1 MSEPVNVTE
10 RQARYFAAMR
20 ASLESATGRSLG
32 EWIAIA
38 GTCPETAHRARL
50 AWFKRE
56 HGLLQNRAAYVLTEA
71 FGGSS
76 AWTDPAALIAALWAK
91 PASRA
96 IFEAVDALAGA
107 LPGVTRTAR
116 KSYTAWSRAFQFA
129 AARPLADG
137 RIMLGLALPAAHA
150 STLEPASRGPWSER
164 LKSHLRLADITEAR
178 STAPELL
185 KAAWERS

>member
-10 RQARYFAAMR
+10 RQAKYFAAMR
-20 ASLESATGRSLG
+20 ASLEGATGRSLT

-38 GTCPETAHRARL
+38 RTCPETARRARL

-91 PASRA
+91 PGPRA
-96 IFEAVDALAGA
+96 IFGAVDALASA

-116 KSYTAWSRAFQFA
+116 KAYTAWSREYQFA
-129 AARPLADG
+129 AARPLAEG
-137 RIMLGLALPAAHA
+137 GIMLGLALPAAHA
-150 STLEPASRGPWSER
+150 SMLEAASRDPWSER
-164 LKSHLRLADITEAR
+164 LKSRLRLADITAAR
-178 STAPELL
+178 VAAPKLL
-185 KAAWERS
+185 KAAWEGS